1 MNDKLK
7 LTFITVILDI
17 LFVYILKLTRTSL
30 RDEIFIGTTLIFHTA
45 FYYALWNYQKE
56 LLKVLH
62 VMIYLLIAV
71 SLYVDSVWIQKICLG
86 LSLLIKYLWET
97 EGRCILKDDDEEF
110 GFGEQIEQFNTT
122 MTGSLTASII
132 SKYNVG
138 NHWLLE
144 LALNSC
150 L

>member
-62 VMIYLLIAV
+62 VMIYVLIAA

-97 EGRCILKDDDEEF
+97 EGRRILKDDVEE
-110 GFGEQIEQFNTT
+110 FGEQIEQFNTT
-122 MTGSLTASII
+122 MTGSLAASIV
-132 SKYNVG
+132 SKYNIG
-138 NHWLLE
+138 NHWLLN

>member
-1 MNDKLK
+1 MDDKLK
-7 LTFITVILDI
+7 ITFITVILDI

-62 VMIYLLIAV
+62 VMIYVLIAA

-97 EGRCILKDDDEEF
+97 EGRRILKDDVEE
-110 GFGEQIEQFNTT
+110 FGEQIEQFNTT
-122 MTGSLTASII
+122 MTGSLAASII
-132 SKYNVG
+132 SKYNIG
-138 NHWLLE
+138 NHWLLD